1 MSNKRKKGKI
11 SEDQTREYVSL
22 NHYIVATKG
31 RNEEF
36 GNRFLKTKTEKVLVN
51 I

>member
-11 SEDQTREYVSL
+11 SEDLTRDYVSL
-22 NHYIVATKG
+22 NHIIVTKG

-36 GNRFLKTKTEKVLVN
+36 GNRFSKIKTEKVLVN